1 MDWGIVLAAAGA
13 GSLVGAAFTTVGH
26 WYALKIDRDARR
38 KELLLTRSIEL
49 AKARRE
55 VELLRSERAGTQF
68 EPRDDIF
75 VAAEMYAKLRYLLD
89 HGKLPPNAG
98 REPLPAPFRGT
109 AQQLAWDDETLE
121 PTAVTRTPR
130 TFES

>member
-1 MDWGIVLAAAGA
+1 MDWSIVLAAAGI

-26 WYALKIDRDARR
+26 WYALKVDREARR
-38 KELLLTRSIEL
+38 GEMLLARSIEL

-55 VELLRSERAGTQF
+55 IQLARADRTGTPF
-68 EPRDDIF
+68 EPRDDLF
-75 VAAEMYAKLRYLLD
+75 VAAELYGTLRHLLE

-109 AQQLAWDDETLE
+109 AQQLAWDDETIE
-121 PTAVTRTPR
+121 PTAITRARR
-130 TFES
+130 T